1 MTTKSASPMKPLRVI
16 LCTAALLLCSNVLG
30 AQTRLVDKVQVF
42 DAPNGKSVMI
52 DKATG
57 LSSNQKLEF
66 PTAAGTAGQVLSVS
80 SVSGNTLTLGW
91 NTEAVTTASL
101 SDRLTADQTVAKAS
115 TPTGLVIAVGASKK
129 YRVAGVIRGNRINSG
144 TPSDGIKFTITGPTN
159 TTKVSISVRCYD
171 CSANTSGVPT
181 QADAGATTVTTGA
194 IDPAGSGSSDYTT
207 FAYGIE
213 GLILTGATAG
223 NVSVILDDNGSG
235 DNDVF
240 IAENS
245 YLVVTEI
252 N

>member
-1 MTTKSASPMKPLRVI
+1 MKKLLFVI
-16 LCTAALLLCSNVLG
+16 ALLSLMAAGLQ

-66 PTAAGTAGQVLSVS
+66 PVAAGSAGQVLSVS
-80 SVSGNTLTLGW
+80 SVSGSTLTLGW

-101 SDRLTADQTVAKAS
+101 SDRLTTDQQVAVAS
-115 TPTGLVIAVGASKK
+115 TPTGLVVSVGANKK

-144 TPSDGIKFTITGPTN
+144 TPSDGIKFTISGPTN
-159 TTKVSISVRCYD
+159 TTKVSISVRCYN

-213 GLILTGATAG
+213 GLVLTGSTAG